1 MHLAKSKRLNT
12 VLFQRSM
19 WSEASLQDLDGMSH
33 QILPNSFLKSPQS
46 EGKKKNSNGSAKGHG
61 EVFMTSVCNRDFSL
75 KSTESEGG

>member
-46 EGKKKNSNGSAKGHG
+46 EGKKKKQQWVSQG
-61 EVFMTSVCNRDFSL
+61 TW
-75 KSTESEGG
+75 